1 MKGEG
6 RRGDPGTGRRGKEGR
21 GGDAATGRRGDSEA
35 TNFVASDPKPAGLNP
50 GDIIVIA
57 YLAIIALLII
67 LFSHRIEHW
76 ALLCAAHLVVAA
88 LVTLPA
94 KFDSPLRVTAS
105 PRLGVASLLRGW
117 YPLLLIGL
125 TYKELTYLIPRIH
138 PRDFDVALAAIDY
151 RMFGV
156 NPTVWIERFTWPPLT
171 EIFQLTY
178 STYYL
183 LPVILGVVL
192 WRKKRFDSFFFFVFV
207 LMFGFY
213 LSYLG
218 YIAVPA
224 IGPRFLSSI
233 VESQTKPLTGVWLF
247 LPVRQMLDRA
257 EGITR
262 DCFPSGHTEL
272 TLLVLFYAYKLHRRS
287 FWFFLPFGIG
297 IILSTVYLRYHY
309 VIDVVAGLLL
319 AVAVVVAAKPLFGA
333 LGGRAPR
340 EA

>member
-1 MKGEG
+1 MKGKG
-6 RRGDPGTGRRGKEGR
+6 RRGDG
-21 GGDAATGRRGDSEA
+21 ATRRRGDSESA
-35 TNFVASDPKPAGLNP
+35 EAFGDDPITSGLNP

-67 LFSHRIEHW
+67 LFSHRIEYW
-76 ALLCAAHLVVAA
+76 ALLCAAHLVVIA
-88 LVTLPA
+88 LVISLA
-94 KFDSPLRVTAS
+94 KLGSPYRVPAS
-105 PRLGVASLLRGW
+105 PRLPLVSLPRVSASQRLPVLPLLRGW

-138 PRDFDVALAAIDY
+138 PRDFDAALAAIDY

-171 EIFQLTY
+171 EVFQLTY

-192 WRKKRFDSFFFFVFV
+192 WRKQRFDSFFFFVFV

-233 VESQTKPLTGVWLF
+233 VEAQTKPLTGVWLF
-247 LPVRQMLDRA
+247 QPVRQMLDRA

-287 FWFFLPFGIG
+287 FWFFLPFGVG

-309 VIDVVAGLLL
+309 VVDVLAGAML
-319 AVAVVVAAKPLFGA
+319 AAIVVVVAKPLFGA
-333 LGGRAPR
+333 LGGRAPSG
-340 EA
+340 A

>member
-1 MKGEG
+1 MRSEG
-6 RRGDPGTGRRGKEGR
+6 RRGDAAKGRCG
-21 GGDAATGRRGDSEA
+21 
-35 TNFVASDPKPAGLNP
+35 DPKSAEILDAGSTSSGLNP
-50 GDIIVIA
+50 GDIVVIA
-57 YLAIIALLII
+57 YLAIIALLILI
-67 LFSHRIEHW
+67 FSRRIDYW
-76 ALLCAAHLVVAA
+76 AWLCAAHIVVAA
-88 LVTLPA
+88 LVTVLA
-94 KFDSPLRVTAS
+94 KLGSPPRVAAS
-105 PRLGVASLLRGW
+105 PRLRVFFLLRGW

-138 PRDFDVALAAIDY
+138 PRDFDAALAAIDY
-151 RMFGV
+151 RMFGI

-171 EIFQLTY
+171 EVFQLTY

-192 WRKKRFDSFFFFVFV
+192 WRKKRFDSFFFWVFV
-207 LMFGFY
+207 LMLGFY

-224 IGPRFLSSI
+224 IGPRFLTSI
-233 VESQTKPLTGVWLF
+233 VEAQTKPLTGVWLF

-272 TLLVLFYAYKLHRRS
+272 TLVVIFYAYKLHRRS

-309 VIDVVAGLLL
+309 VIDVVAGALL
-319 AVAVVVAAKPLFGA
+319 AVAVVVVAKPLFGV
-333 LGGRAPR
+333 LGGKAPR

>member
-1 MKGEG
+1 MKREG
-6 RRGDPGTGRRGKEGR
+6 GRGDAAARRRGDLKSSGAL
-21 GGDAATGRRGDSEA
+21 AAEQVSQ
-35 TNFVASDPKPAGLNP
+35 GLNP
-50 GDIIVIA
+50 GDIVVIA
-57 YLAIIALLII
+57 YLAIVTLLII
-67 LFSHRIEHW
+67 VFSYRIDHW

-88 LVTLPA
+88 LVALLA
-94 KFDSPLRVTAS
+94 KFGSPPGLSAS
-105 PRLGVASLLRGW
+105 PRLRVFFLLRGW

-138 PRDFDVALAAIDY
+138 PRDFDAALAAIDY

-171 EIFQLTY
+171 EVFQLTY
-178 STYYL
+178 SAYYL

-192 WRKKRFDSFFFFVFV
+192 WRKKRFDRFFFWVFV

-233 VESQTKPLTGVWLF
+233 AEAQTKPLAGVWLF

-272 TLLVLFYAYKLHRRS
+272 TLLVLCYAYKLHRRS
-287 FWFFLPFGIG
+287 FWVFLPFGVG

-309 VIDVVAGLLL
+309 VIDVAAGALL
-319 AVAVVVAAKPLFGA
+319 AVAVVVVAKPLFSA

>member
-1 MKGEG
+1 MKKEG
-6 RRGDPGTGRRGKEGR
+6 RRGD
-21 GGDAATGRRGDSEA
+21 AATARRGDSEIA
-35 TNFVASDPKPAGLNP
+35 KALSGHPITSGLNP
-50 GDIIVIA
+50 ADIIVIA
-57 YLAIIALLII
+57 YLAIIVLLII

-76 ALLCAAHLVVAA
+76 ALLCAAHLFVAA
-88 LVTLPA
+88 LVTVLA
-94 KFDSPLRVTAS
+94 KNGSPPRVPAS
-105 PRLGVASLLRGW
+105 PRLRVVSLLRGW

-138 PRDFDVALAAIDY
+138 PRDFDAALAAIDF
-151 RMFGV
+151 RMFGF

-171 EIFQLTY
+171 EVFQLTY

-224 IGPRFLSSI
+224 IGPRFLPSI
-233 VESQTKPLTGVWLF
+233 IEAQTKPLTGVWLF
-247 LPVRQMLDRA
+247 QPVRQMLDRA

-309 VIDVVAGLLL
+309 VIDVVAGVLL
-319 AVAVVVAAKPLFGA
+319 AVAVAVAAKPLFGA

>member
-1 MKGEG
+1 VKGEG
-6 RRGDPGTGRRGKEGR
+6 RRSDAATGRRGEEGPR
-21 GGDAATGRRGDSEA
+21 GDAATGRRGDSESA
-35 TNFVASDPKPAGLNP
+35 EAVYDDPITSGLNP

-57 YLAIIALLII
+57 YLAIIVLLII

-76 ALLCAAHLVVAA
+76 ALLCAAHLFVAA
-88 LVTLPA
+88 LVIVLA
-94 KFDSPLRVTAS
+94 KFGSPLRV
-105 PRLGVASLLRGW
+105 VSLLRGW

-171 EIFQLTY
+171 EAFQLTY

-224 IGPRFLSSI
+224 IGPRFLPSI
-233 VESQTKPLTGVWLF
+233 VEAQTKPLTGVWLF
-247 LPVRQMLDRA
+247 QPVRQMLDRA

-272 TLLVLFYAYKLHRRS
+272 TLLVLFYAYKLHRKS

-319 AVAVVVAAKPLFGA
+319 AVAVAVAAKPLFGA

>member
-1 MKGEG
+1 
-6 RRGDPGTGRRGKEGR
+6 
-21 GGDAATGRRGDSEA
+21 
-35 TNFVASDPKPAGLNP
+35 
-50 GDIIVIA
+50 VIA
-57 YLAIIALLII
+57 YLAIIALLIVM
-67 LFSHRIEHW
+67 FSRRIEYW
-76 ALLCAAHLVVAA
+76 AWLCAAHIVVAA
-88 LVTLPA
+88 LVTVLA
-94 KFDSPLRVTAS
+94 KFGSPPGLSAS
-105 PRLGVASLLRGW
+105 PRLRVFFLLRGW

-138 PRDFDVALAAIDY
+138 PRDFDAALAAIDY

-171 EIFQLTY
+171 EVFQLTY

-192 WRKKRFDSFFFFVFV
+192 WRKKRFDRFFFWVFV

-233 VESQTKPLTGVWLF
+233 AEAQTKPLTGLWLF
-247 LPVRQMLDRA
+247 LPVRQMLDHA

-287 FWFFLPFGIG
+287 FWFFLPFGVG

-309 VIDVVAGLLL
+309 VIDVAAGALL
-319 AVAVVVAAKPLFGA
+319 AVAVVVVAKPLFGA
-333 LGGRAPR
+333 LGGRVPR